1 MLKRLKRKEVKAL
14 NEEIEVL
21 KEKISR
27 LEEGFLP
34 LKEKTINLKR
44 ELETKNAKSFRM
56 GYKQLKER
64 LDYVMS
70 YFQDYEKNISDAR
83 KLTEE
88 KDKLRE
94 NVDLILKTTKNFDEY
109 ILELDEIIL
118 ELKEIDIELKEMFN
132 QKQDKS
138 SILDFKEF
146 GDMISDAFRKVF
158 NKDDSS
164 NPNSRTNKLLKIL
177 PFLSKEEKKEIV
189 KEILSDSEYFEGIK
203 LVVIMPFLDDEDCD
217 KIFMHQVKKDSKDI
231 QSLLPFVSE
240 ELLEELVDKYVNGE
254 IEMNMDMLYP
264 FLKVEEIKK
273 IFFYELK
280 QEN

>member
-1 MLKRLKRKEVKAL
+1 MLKRLKRKEVKAI

-21 KEKISR
+21 KDKINR

-44 ELETKNAKSFRM
+44 TLETKNAKSARI

-70 YFQDYEKNISDAR
+70 YYQDYERNILDA
-83 KLTEE
+83 KKDLIE
-88 KDKLRE
+88 KQDKLR
-94 NVDLILKTTKNFDEY
+94 NVDLILEACNNFDEY
-109 ILELDEIIL
+109 ILELNEIIL
-118 ELKEIDIELKEMFN
+118 ELKDIEKEIEETFA
-132 QKQDKS
+132 KKDSKS

-146 GDMISDAFRKVF
+146 GDMIGDAFKKVF

-164 NPNSRTNKLLKIL
+164 NPNSKTNKLLKIL
-177 PFLSKEEKKEIV
+177 PFLDKEEKKEIV

-203 LVVIMPFLDDEDCD
+203 LVVIMPFLDEEDCD
-217 KIFMHQVKKDSKDI
+217 KIFMHQVRKDDKNL

-240 ELLEELVDKYVNGE
+240 GLLEELVDKYINGE
-254 IEMNMDMLYP
+254 IDMNMDMLYP
-264 FLKVEEIKK
+264 FLKVEDIKK

-280 QEN
+280 R

>member
-14 NEEIEVL
+14 NEELEVL
-21 KEKISR
+21 KEKVDR
-27 LEEGFLP
+27 LERGFLP

-44 ELETKNAKSFRM
+44 ELETKNAKSFLM
-56 GYKQLKER
+56 NYKQLKER
-64 LDYVMS
+64 LNYVMS

-83 KLTEE
+83 KLIQE

-94 NVDLILKTTKNFDEY
+94 NVELIHKTTSNFDEY
-109 ILELDEIIL
+109 ILELDEIVS
-118 ELKEIDIELKEMFN
+118 ELKEIDGEIKETVN
-132 QKQDKS
+132 KKENKS

-146 GDMISDAFRKVF
+146 GDMIGGAFRKVL

-177 PFLSKEEKKEIV
+177 PFLDEEEKMEIV

-203 LVVIMPFLDDEDCD
+203 LVVIMPFLEEEDCD
-217 KIFMHQVKKDSKDI
+217 KIFMHQVKKDNKDL

-240 ELLEELVDKYVNGE
+240 SLLEELVDKYINGE

>member
-14 NEEIEVL
+14 NEELEVL
-21 KEKISR
+21 KEKINH

-34 LKEKTINLKR
+34 LKERTIALKK
-44 ELETKNAKSFRM
+44 ELETKNAKSSRM
-56 GYKQLKER
+56 GYKQIKER

-70 YFQDYEKNISDAR
+70 YFQDYERNISDVR
-83 KLTEE
+83 KLIQE
-88 KDKLRE
+88 KDKLKE
-94 NVDLILKTTKNFDEY
+94 NVDLILKTTTNFDEY
-109 ILELDEIIL
+109 ILELDEIGL
-118 ELKEIDIELKEMFN
+118 ELKEIDEEIKEMFN
-132 QKQDKS
+132 KKENKS

-146 GDMISDAFRKVF
+146 GDMIGDAFKKVF
-158 NKDDSS
+158 NKDDSN
-164 NPNSRTNKLLKIL
+164 NPHSKTSKLLKIL

-203 LVVIMPFLDDEDCD
+203 LVVIMPFLDEEDCD